1 MLRHRGCGDKGLLTI
16 FDPRHGRHPEVRVV
30 LAIESVAVPIYRV
43 VKVGVIPIREREKA
57 ESKKKVGEWVGQR
70 ERDFQ

>member
-1 MLRHRGCGDKGLLTI
+1 MSRAMGSPEAEARDGGNEKWLTI

-43 VKVGVIPIREREKA
+43 VKVRVIPVQEREKVGS
-57 ESKKKVGEWVGQR
+57 ERKV
-70 ERDFQ
+70 